1 MATTND
7 LSDDLLFAARSD
19 DFDEVKACINKGANI
34 NYAESYG
41 KSTPLHYGMFL
52 FSCARF
58 DVILTHDVISIRKW
72 TRSNRQVLD

>member
-19 DFDEVKACINKGANI
+19 DFDEVKACIDKGANI

-58 DVILTHDVISIRKW
+58 DVI
-72 TRSNRQVLD
+72 